1 MNFIKQVYLSYLIYI
16 QVVAPV
22 KVIQFIS
29 FVEEETSKARAN
41 NHGGR
46 DVDCFGASPQV
57 EPRP

>member
-1 MNFIKQVYLSYLIYI
+1 MQPYLSYLFYI

-22 KVIQFIS
+22 KVSQFIS

-46 DVDCFGASPQV
+46 DVDCLGVGPQV